1 MTEAIEYVWEVP
13 NLEFTLV
20 DGDKQNVVTIIH
32 WTVTKTLDSHSF
44 SSHGNVSISAPS
56 GSFVEYENITE
67 ALAIEW
73 AKNALG
79 TDKVSE
85 IEAAVNAAV
94 TELANPTKSSGVPW
108 TESGI

>member
-20 DGDKQNVVTIIH
+20 DGDKQNVVTVID

-56 GSFVEYENITE
+56 SSFVEYENITE

-94 TELANPTKSSGVPW
+94 TELANPTTGSGVPW

>member
-20 DGDKQNVVTIIH
+20 DGDKQNVVTVIDWI
-32 WTVTKTLDSHSF
+32 VTKTLDSHSF

-67 ALAIEW
+67 AKEPLP
-73 AKNALG
+73 
-79 TDKVSE
+79 
-85 IEAAVNAAV
+85 EA
-94 TELANPTKSSGVPW
+94 EKYKDIKSKK
-108 TESGI
+108 EFL